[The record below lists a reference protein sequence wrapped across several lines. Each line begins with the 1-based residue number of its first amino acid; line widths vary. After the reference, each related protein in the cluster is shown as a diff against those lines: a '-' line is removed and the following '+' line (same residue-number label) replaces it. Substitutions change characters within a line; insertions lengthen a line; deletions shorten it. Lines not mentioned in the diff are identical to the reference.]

1 MKNITHQSRVLSK
14 FYLFI
19 IHVALIFEDI
29 TQKFCFMYDFYILET
44 KITQLSCDF
53 LSPKNIYLDFLEL

>member
-1 MKNITHQSRVLSK
+1 MKNITHQSRDLSK

-19 IHVALIFEDI
+19 IRVALIFEDI

-44 KITQLSCDF
+44 KITQLSCNF
-53 LSPKNIYLDFLEL
+53 LSPRNIYLDFSEL